1 MSPILLSLPSSGA
14 SPSKA
19 TAVGVSEA
27 SVVGRKASTY
37 RPDEGGARVGLCPLT
52 ADLLPDCGL
61 CCHKHCRDRV
71 KVECKRPVAKGDVSP
86 PGAPIPPTPVPHTS
100 CGKTQGVAALG
111 RGQNGWG

>member
-1 MSPILLSLPSSGA
+1 M
-14 SPSKA
+14 
-19 TAVGVSEA
+19 
-27 SVVGRKASTY
+27 VGRKASTY